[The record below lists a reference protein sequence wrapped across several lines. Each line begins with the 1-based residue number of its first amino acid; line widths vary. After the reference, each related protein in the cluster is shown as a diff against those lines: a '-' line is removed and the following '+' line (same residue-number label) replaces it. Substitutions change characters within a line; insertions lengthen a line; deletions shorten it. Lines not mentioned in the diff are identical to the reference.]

1 MRKLASSSTLQL
13 PFCIFILFSEYKPYV
28 ISRDEEPVKI
38 QNASGEMIPIHHVF
52 ELEPDKKRWKVL
64 FDTCNEVDTGISREL
79 MEELNLQA
87 DPNKKKKAKVIGG
100 GSCEFQTIQI
110 VLVIRGHRFSVCGL
124 VDAVAED
131 TNLLMGMDII
141 QPLYDLGYTIGN

>member
-1 MRKLASSSTLQL
+1 
-13 PFCIFILFSEYKPYV
+13 
-28 ISRDEEPVKI
+28 
-38 QNASGEMIPIHHVF
+38 MIPIHHVF
-52 ELEPDKKRWKVL
+52 EPEPDKIRWKVL

-131 TNLLMGMDII
+131 TNLLMGVDII
-141 QPLYDLGYTIGN
+141 QPLCDLGYTIGN

>member
-28 ISRDEEPVKI
+28 LSRDEEPVKI
-38 QNASGEMIPIHHVF
+38 QNASDEMILIHHVF
-52 ELEPDKKRWKVL
+52 ELEPDKIRWKVL
-64 FDTCNEVDTGISREL
+64 FDTANEVCTGISREL
-79 MEELNLQA
+79 LEELNLQA

-100 GSCEFQTIQI
+100 EPREFQTIQI

-131 TNLLMGMDII
+131 TNLLVGMDII